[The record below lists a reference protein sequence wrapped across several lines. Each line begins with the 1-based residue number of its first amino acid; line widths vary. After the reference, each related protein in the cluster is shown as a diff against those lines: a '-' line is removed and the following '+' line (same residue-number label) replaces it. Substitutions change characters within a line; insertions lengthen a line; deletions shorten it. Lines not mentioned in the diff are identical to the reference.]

1 MNLNYIYPIIMQSE
15 IISAINFEVFGIGA
29 IVFVLLSVW
38 LKVTYSEKKKLEE
51 KINSY
56 EQARIELLEK
66 LADSE
71 KTSITLMNDFNN
83 LITSIH
89 YDIKESNFSNN
100 TLFKTSSSESSI
112 KLQELKM
119 ILENLTK
126 RIDDLLNS
134 KHK

>member
-1 MNLNYIYPIIMQSE
+1 MQSE